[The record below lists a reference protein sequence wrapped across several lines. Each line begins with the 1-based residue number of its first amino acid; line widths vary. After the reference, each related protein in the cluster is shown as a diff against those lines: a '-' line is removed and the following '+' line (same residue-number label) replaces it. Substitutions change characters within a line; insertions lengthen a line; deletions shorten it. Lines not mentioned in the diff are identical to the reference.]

1 MALVLSWTHAVY
13 VMGLVQYTVAD
24 ALTSPRVIVTVMAT
38 NWMPLECAAGLAQPM
53 LMAMASVTMWIPV
66 WVFWMPAATAM
77 AMG

>member
-1 MALVLSWTHAVY
+1 MALALSWTHAVY

-38 NWMPLECAAGLAQPM
+38 NWMPLECAAGLAQ
-53 LMAMASVTMWIPV
+53 LMKMETESVTMWIPA
-66 WVFWMPAATAM
+66 WVSWMPAEIAM